1 MTVDNFVDA
10 SFLAAAHMCG
20 QVIDQLTYMTLDC
33 DFSGAS
39 AYPDSHFSLTFEK
52 RLGQKVVDEVVC
64 DKTAVDRNDVT

>member
-1 MTVDNFVDA
+1 
-10 SFLAAAHMCG
+10 
-20 QVIDQLTYMTLDC
+20 MTLDR

-39 AYPDSHFSLTFEK
+39 ADPDSHFSLTFEK